1 MTICPTTQFS
11 DGPKKSHCFPIFPV
25 SLIVKTAATTSKL
38 FTVRAQTITLT
49 FIVVLI
55 RNFLIAYDVEP
66 LFMGGVTIPVFF
78 FMNLLFKYFFFPFWW
93 DFKIFLLLSFG
104 VLYPY
109 SGYKSVIRYVIYKH
123 FLQLFSSSFHHIKRS
138 FPSQQTFCIFMKSNL
153 EFKKMMWLVLS
164 VTHLNT
170 LCLIPGNKHLLCF
183 LWKTV

>member
-38 FTVRAQTITLT
+38 FTVRAQTVTLT

-78 FMNLLFKYFFFPFWW
+78 FMHLLFKYFFFHF
-93 DFKIFLLLSFG
+93 DGILK
-104 VLYPY
+104 Y
-109 SGYKSVIRYVIYKH
+109 SY
-123 FLQLFSSSFHHIKRS
+123 
-138 FPSQQTFCIFMKSNL
+138 C
-153 EFKKMMWLVLS
+153 
-164 VTHLNT
+164 
-170 LCLIPGNKHLLCF
+170 
-183 LWKTV
+183 